1 MVGDDMNDNERRKVV
16 EAFLQAWGNAD
27 VDGLMAL
34 MAESCVY
41 FVSTGPEPGLTVS
54 GEQALRNVFAD
65 MTATETEVETREGRI
80 WVSGE
85 HAFAEWSY
93 DEKQDDGQIKEI
105 RGIDV
110 IHILGGKI
118 LSIDAYRKST

>member
-1 MVGDDMNDNERRKVV
+1 MTDEERRAVV
-16 EAFLQAWGNAD
+16 EAFLDAWGSAD
-27 VDGLMAL
+27 IDALMELMAADCIYL
-34 MAESCVY
+34 
-41 FVSTGPEPGLTVS
+41 VSTGPVPGMRVS
-54 GEQALRNVFAD
+54 GEQALRAVFAD

-93 DEKQDDGQIKEI
+93 DEKQDDGQINEV

-110 IHILGGKI
+110 IHIADGLI
-118 LSIDAYRKST
+118 QSIDAYRKSY